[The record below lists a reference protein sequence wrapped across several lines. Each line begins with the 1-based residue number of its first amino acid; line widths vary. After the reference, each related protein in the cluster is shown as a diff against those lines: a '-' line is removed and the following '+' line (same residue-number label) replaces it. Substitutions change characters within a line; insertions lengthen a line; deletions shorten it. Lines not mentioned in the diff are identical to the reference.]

1 MKVSVIV
8 ISYNI
13 QDCIAQCL
21 DSLNN
26 QTYKEFEIIVVDDG
40 SCDNTMN
47 IIKEYKKLNK
57 NIKLIQKDNGGP
69 ASARNVGLRNSNGEY
84 ILFID
89 GDDWIEPDTI
99 EKMYSEA
106 QKFNADIVI
115 SDFFVNNGNEQTIH
129 KGNSTKAVKNID
141 VIRNLF
147 LSNIIPSAL
156 NKLYKKSLF
165 DDYNIYFDEELF
177 SGEDLE
183 INTRLFYFAQN
194 IVTLEEPFLHY
205 VKRPNSLSHQN
216 NRNKLTIYKA
226 ISKIELFLKRTNLYD
241 DTYDEFNILSFNH
254 LFYLKIFGKFNLDI
268 HKYIYNNGKKTY
280 FKVKDTSYYRSHI
293 LKNMRFIDK
302 INLYL
307 FIKSYNLGNG
317 LLKLRHRRIYKI
329 K

>member
-1 MKVSVIV
+1 MKVSVVV

-13 QDCIAQCL
+13 QDYIKQCL
-21 DSLNN
+21 NSLNK

-40 SCDNTMN
+40 SNDNTTY
-47 IIKEYKKLNK
+47 IIKEYIKLNN
-57 NIKLIQKDNGGP
+57 NIKLIQKNNGGP
-69 ASARNVGLRNSNGEY
+69 SSARNVGLRNSNGEY
-84 ILFID
+84 VLFID

-99 EKMYSEA
+99 EKLYCEA

-129 KGNSTKAVKNID
+129 KGNLTKAVRNID

-254 LFYLKIFGKFNLDI
+254 LFYLKIFGRFNVDI

-280 FKVKDTSYYRSHI
+280 FKVKDTSYYKSHI

>member
-13 QDCIAQCL
+13 QDYISQCL

-69 ASARNVGLRNSNGEY
+69 SSARNVGLRNSNGQY

-99 EKMYSEA
+99 EIMYSEA
-106 QKFNADIVI
+106 QKFNADIVM
-115 SDFFVNNGNEQTIH
+115 SDFFVNNGNEQNIY
-129 KGNSTKAVKNID
+129 KGNLTKASKNMDIIKD
-141 VIRNLF
+141 LF

-165 DDYNIYFDEELF
+165 DDYDIYFDEDLL

-183 INTRLFYFAQN
+183 INTRLFYFAKN
-194 IVTLEEPFLHY
+194 IITLEQPFLHY
-205 VKRPNSLSHQN
+205 VKRQGSLSHQN
-216 NRNKLTIYKA
+216 NNNKLTIYKA
-226 ISKIELFLKRTNLYD
+226 ISKIELFLKNNKLYD
-241 DTYDEFNILSFNH
+241 EVYDEFNVLSFNH
-254 LFYLKIFGKFNLDI
+254 LFYLKIFGKYNSDI
-268 HKYIYNNGKKTY
+268 HKYIYTYGKKTY
-280 FKVKDTSYYRSHI
+280 FKVKDTNYYRVNI
-293 LKNMRFIDK
+293 LKKMRLIDR

-307 FIKSYNLGNG
+307 FIKNYNLGNA
-317 LLKLRHRRIYKI
+317 LLKLRHLRIYKT

>member
-26 QTYKEFEIIVVDDG
+26 QTYKEFEVIVVDDG

-69 ASARNVGLRNSNGEY
+69 SSARNVGLRNSNGEY

-106 QKFNADIVI
+106 QKFNADIVM